1 MKIRNAINESNH
13 ELYDII
19 AYYLIGKN
27 GYSPNVK
34 TALQNLYKI
43 VLEEI
48 NKEEK
53 TSLSRDLVDFKT
65 YEIEC
70 TEDGKTNTVE
80 IDWDCFLLND
90 LMESYFGDK
99 RGCYPKP
106 IEELINKLTQETLQC
121 VVKKGKY
128 LNDDAEFV
136 EFVREYE
143 YEEDNE

>member
-1 MKIRNAINESNH
+1 
-13 ELYDII
+13 
-19 AYYLIGKN
+19 
-27 GYSPNVK
+27 
-34 TALQNLYKI
+34 
-43 VLEEI
+43 
-48 NKEEK
+48 
-53 TSLSRDLVDFKT
+53 
-65 YEIEC
+65 
-70 TEDGKTNTVE
+70 
-80 IDWDCFLLND
+80 
-90 LMESYFGDK
+90 MESYFGDK